1 MVKKLSIFS
10 LICQLN
16 GNTEVAMLE
25 LVGENFAPNLK
36 VWFGDVEAETAFR
49 CQTSIICTVPDV
61 SLFKNCS
68 NGGAGDCSSVQSS
81 AFGQNNTNNW
91 SSKSNPMQ
99 PTQVPIILVR
109 FDGVIYNSGLMFTY
123 TPEPGSM

>member
-1 MVKKLSIFS
+1 M
-10 LICQLN
+10 N

-61 SLFKNCS
+61 SLFKNY
-68 NGGAGDCSSVQSS
+68 NGGDCSSVQNSV
-81 AFGQNNTNNW
+81 FGQNSSNSW
-91 SSKSNPMQ
+91 SSKSNSMQ

-123 TPEPGSM
+123 TPEPGSI